1 MLNRYRTLLKNWIR
15 SQREYIA
22 SPADRPDLAFY
33 GTGTDRW
40 GIQTHMKGFSAFAV
54 IAADDEAGHEDCGY
68 TQSELI
74 DLSLKMLRFTLESHI
89 TGSYHCMDGESA
101 HWGHHWLAALATE
114 RMLHG
119 VDALWQYLTDGD
131 KKRLREVLL
140 SEADYLVDE
149 RAVEANEISPNV
161 PESNLW
167 SGAALHRAALMYPD
181 APRADEYRAHGTKL
195 LLNSIS
201 VPSDRTSDKLYAGKP
216 MSEWFVGANFFEE
229 YALNHHS
236 YMNVGY
242 MVICLSNM
250 AMFHFACKRMGVEA
264 PPELYHHFADLWKLV
279 RTFIFD
285 DGRLYR
291 IGGDT
296 RVRYCYCQDYLTP
309 VLALVRD
316 VLGEDMSS
324 EESGWLSMLETETAY
339 NGDGSFLGER
349 CELFR
354 ERSILYYT
362 RLESDRACTLSMVYL
377 WRKLYPE
384 IFTRQ
389 TTKEPKYNLW
399 EGKYHGS
406 YYVRGEKRMAAFTWI
421 SAERP
426 MGSIVP
432 TSDSS
437 MAESKFNLVSFA
449 NGVGIS
455 NFCAIGEHG
464 GRLIDGGFIT
474 SGALTYVTAGLLEEN
489 DSQNENAENRLF
501 FCALPDDRT
510 VVTMQ
515 YCRAIRRC
523 RLLSTQ
529 PLNYNLPNDIWNGEK
544 RLYERKDGS
553 LTVDGRLTVTAAY
566 GGEVRVRH
574 NEKRTIGVQHINM
587 PKISLTN
594 TSIYGDRGMLRV
606 DQLLIGGSDDAAWY
620 DAGSTVFDFGAVIR
634 TDAQAAVTESFS
646 VGDIRAV
653 KVIGADD
660 RLYIAAVNFGDA
672 EFCSE
677 IFGVKLSLGARECR
691 LLADRIEL

>member
-1 MLNRYRTLLKNWIR
+1 MINRYRTLLKNWIR
-15 SQREYIA
+15 SQKSYIG

-54 IAADDEAGHEDCGY
+54 VAADNDACHEDCGY

-74 DLSLKMLRFTLESHI
+74 ELSLKMLRFTLESHI
-89 TGSYHCMDGESA
+89 TGSYHCMDGEGA

-119 VDALWQYLTDGD
+119 VDALKPYLTESDR
-131 KKRLREVLL
+131 KRLREVLL

-181 APRADEYRAHGTKL
+181 APRADEYRSHGTKL

-242 MVICLSNM
+242 MVICLSNI
-250 AMFHFACKRMGVEA
+250 AMFHFACKGMGVEA
-264 PPELYHHFADLWKLV
+264 PPELYHHFADLWRLV

-316 VLGEDMSS
+316 VLGEDMSG
-324 EESGWLSMLETETAY
+324 EESGWLSMLETETGY
-339 NGDGSFLGER
+339 NGDGSFLGKR

-354 ERSILYYT
+354 ERSQLYYT
-362 RLESDRACTLSMVYL
+362 RLESDRACTLSMVMQ
-377 WRKLYPE
+377 WRRMFPE
-384 IFTRQ
+384 SFERPAG
-389 TTKEPKYNLW
+389 KESKHMLW

-406 YYVRGEKRMAAFTWI
+406 YYTRGERRMAAFTWI

-432 TSDSS
+432 PSDSS
-437 MAESKFNLVSFA
+437 MAESKFNLVSFID
-449 NGVGIS
+449 GVGIS
-455 NFCAIGEHG
+455 NSCSIKQNS
-464 GRLIDGGFIT
+464 GRLFDGGFIT
-474 SGALTYVTAGLLEEN
+474 SGEFSYITAGLLEEN
-489 DSQNENAENRLF
+489 DSQNENALNQLV

-515 YCRAIRRC
+515 RCTALRRC
-523 RLLSTQ
+523 WLLRTR
-529 PLNYNLPNDIWNGEK
+529 PLNLNIPNDIWNGEK
-544 RLYERKDGS
+544 RSYEKNGS
-553 LTVDGRLTVTAAY
+553 TLTVDGRLSVTSVY
-566 GGEVRVRH
+566 GGDVRVYH
-574 NEKRTIGVQHINM
+574 NEKRTIGIQHINM
-587 PKISLTN
+587 PKISLVN
-594 TSIYGDRGMLRV
+594 TSIYQDRGMLRV
-606 DQLLIGGSDDAAWY
+606 DELLIGGADEAAWY
-620 DAGSTVFDFGAVIR
+620 DAESTIFDFGAVIR
-634 TDAQAAVTESFS
+634 TDGQPAATECFS
-646 VGDIRAV
+646 DGDIRAIR
-653 KVIGADD
+653 VIGADK
-660 RLYIAAVNFGDA
+660 RPYTAAVNFGDS
-672 EFCSE
+672 EFSSE
-677 IFGVKLSLGARECR
+677 VFGVKLSLGARECR
-691 LLADRIEL
+691 IFADGIEL